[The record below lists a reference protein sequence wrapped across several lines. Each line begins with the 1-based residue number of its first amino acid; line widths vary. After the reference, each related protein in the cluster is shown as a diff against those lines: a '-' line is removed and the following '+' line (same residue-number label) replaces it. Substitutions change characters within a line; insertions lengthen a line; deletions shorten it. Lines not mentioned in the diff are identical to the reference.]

1 MFSFF
6 DRCSFCKQHNKERCY
21 HWSVGDE
28 RSLNRFRQQLEEH
41 LNLYLRTN
49 GRHYRDVKRSTKI
62 IYDPNDLSREQNEY
76 NIDFVPNGVDDAD
89 RMEALGFFSNLLT
102 TELRL

>member
-1 MFSFF
+1 M
-6 DRCSFCKQHNKERCY
+6 
-21 HWSVGDE
+21 GDE

-49 GRHYRDVKRSTKI
+49 GRHYGDVKRSTKI
-62 IYDPNDLSREQNEY
+62 IYDPNDLSREQNKY
-76 NIDFVPNGVDDAD
+76 NIAFVPNGVDDAD